1 KTDDTMEKQKDCCGV
16 KTDSGIQ
23 RYQSMDLL
31 VWTVLLLLFE
41 TIVAKA
47 GSVWF
52 RSQPWTVSL
61 VPALCAIVY
70 MRWGAFGV
78 VYSVLGGIVLCF
90 AMGGGGRQYVVYAV
104 GNILSALVLVVM
116 KKAGKER
123 IRNSSVFS
131 VFFAI
136 LVAFLMQAGRGIVS
150 VVLGDSPG
158 AMIDFIA
165 TDVLSG
171 AFAAVVVWIARRLD
185 GVFEDQLSYLVRLKA
200 QEDKEKGGKDEG

>member
-1 KTDDTMEKQKDCCGV
+1 MERQRNGGV

-23 RYQSMDLL
+23 RYKSMDLL

-41 TIVAKA
+41 TIAAKA
-47 GSVWF
+47 GAVWF

-61 VPALCAIVY
+61 VPALSAIVY
-70 MRWGAFGV
+70 MRWGTFGV
-78 VYSVLGGIVLCF
+78 LYSALGGIVLCS
-90 AMGGGGRQYVVYAV
+90 AMGGGPGQYAV
-104 GNILSALVLVVM
+104 YGLGNMASALVLLIFGRM
-116 KKAGKER
+116 GKEM
-123 IRNSSVFS
+123 IRTSSMLS
-131 VFFAI
+131 VAFA
-136 LVAFLMQAGRGIVS
+136 LSVAFLMQAGRGIVS
-150 VVLGDSPG
+150 VVLGEGPG
-158 AMIDFIA
+158 ALVDFVA